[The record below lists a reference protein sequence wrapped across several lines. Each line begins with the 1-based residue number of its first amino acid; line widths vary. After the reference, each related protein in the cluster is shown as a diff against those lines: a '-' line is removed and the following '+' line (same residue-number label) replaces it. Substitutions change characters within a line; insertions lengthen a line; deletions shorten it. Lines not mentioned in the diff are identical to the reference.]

1 MYNLSQHLPLKL
13 FLSNTSHVMT
23 SFSGKR
29 FKYTPWDRSY
39 NHIYESIEAL
49 DRKVSQ
55 LYLFDLFQDLIKTS
69 STFQDNC

>member
-49 DRKVSQ
+49 DRKVSH
-55 LYLFDLFQDLIKTS
+55 L
-69 STFQDNC
+69 

>member
-55 LYLFDLFQDLIKTS
+55 LYLFDLFDTIEYQSI
-69 STFQDNC
+69 Q